1 MLKTACYNR
10 TVVFICP
17 GQGYTLI
24 EGDLIQHI
32 SFDDLF
38 IYKVWKGFAQ
48 MTQKSLRNVAIIA
61 HVDHGKTT
69 LVDKLLKQSGSF
81 RDRQFVPDRVMDNND
96 LERERGITI
105 LSKNT
110 SIIYKGTKINIVDTP
125 GHADFGGEVER
136 IVKMVDGVLLLVDAF
151 EGPMPQTRFVLKK
164 ALEAGLKPIVVIN
177 KIDRLDCRP
186 HEVLDE
192 LLDLFIDL
200 GADESQLDFPVAFA
214 SAKGGFAKINLD
226 DPSEDMQPL
235 LDMIIEEIPAPEGNE
250 DAPLQIFVS
259 SIDYDTYVGRIGVGK
274 ILNGT
279 INKNQEAILCNMGDK
294 QQRVKINTIYSYE
307 GLKKTEILTA
317 TAGEIIA
324 VSGIDDITIGDT
336 LCSLEAVEPIEFI
349 NIDEPTISMNFVV
362 NNSPMAGLEGSYVTS
377 RHLRERLDRELLSNV
392 SLRVEEIT
400 PDCFKVS
407 GRGELHLS
415 ILIETMR
422 REGYEFAVTRPEVI
436 LKTIAGKVHEPVER
450 LFVEVP
456 EAFVGTVIEGVGKRK
471 GELLTMLN
479 GTGSVMKLE
488 FLIPARGLIGYR
500 NEFLTDTKGN
510 GIMNHVFED
519 YELYKGDLSNR
530 SRGSLVASESGT
542 AIAYGLYNAQERGT
556 LFIEPG
562 VEVYAGMVVGENAR
576 SVDITVNVC
585 KKKHLTNTRSSGAD
599 DALRLITPMSMSL
612 EKCLEFIDDDELLE
626 VTPKSMRL
634 RKTILDKNERDRA
647 VGNKN
652 KNRDS

>member
-1 MLKTACYNR
+1 M
-10 TVVFICP
+10 
-17 GQGYTLI
+17 
-24 EGDLIQHI
+24 
-32 SFDDLF
+32 S
-38 IYKVWKGFAQ
+38 
-48 MTQKSLRNVAIIA
+48 QKALRNIAIIA

-81 RDRQFVPDRVMDNND
+81 RDRQFVPERVMDNND

-110 SIIYKGTKINIVDTP
+110 SIYYNDVKINIVDTP

-136 IVKMVDGVLLLVDAF
+136 IVRMVDGVLLLVDAF

-177 KIDRLDCRP
+177 KIDRQDCRP
-186 HEVLDE
+186 EEVLDE

-235 LDMIIEEIPAPEGNE
+235 LEMIIEEIPAPGG
-250 DAPLQIFVS
+250 DSQAPLQLFVS

-279 INKNQEAILCNMGDK
+279 MNKNQETILCNMEGK
-294 QQRVKINTIYSYE
+294 QERVKINTLYSYE
-307 GLKKTEILTA
+307 GLKKVEITTA
-317 TAGEIIA
+317 SAGEIVAI
-324 VSGIDDITIGDT
+324 SGIDEITIGDT
-336 LCSLEAVEPIEFI
+336 LCSPDAVDPIEFL

-362 NNSPMAGLEGSYVTS
+362 NTSPMAGLEGSYVTS

-436 LKTIAGKVHEPVER
+436 LRTIDGKVHEPIER
-450 LFVEVP
+450 LFIEVP
-456 EAFVGTVIEGVGKRK
+456 EEFVGTVIEGVGKRK
-471 GELLTMLN
+471 GELMTMLN

-500 NEFLTDTKGN
+500 SEFLTDTKGN
-510 GIMNHVFED
+510 GIMNHIFED
-519 YELYKGDLSNR
+519 YELYKGDISTR
-530 SRGSLVASESGT
+530 SRGSLIASESGT
-542 AIAYGLYNAQERGT
+542 AITYGLYNAQERGT
-556 LFIEPG
+556 LFIDAG
-562 VEVYAGMVVGENAR
+562 TEVYAGMVVGENAR
-576 SVDITVNVC
+576 NVDITVNVC
-585 KKKHLTNTRSSGAD
+585 KRKHLTNTRSSGAD
-599 DALRLITPMSMSL
+599 DALRLVTPVSMSL
-612 EKCLEFIDDDELLE
+612 EKCLEFISDDELLE
-626 VTPKSMRL
+626 VTPKSLRL
-634 RKTILDKNERDRA
+634 RKTILDKGDRDR
-647 VGNKN
+647 VTSNRNKN
-652 KNRDS
+652 KDQ

>member
-1 MLKTACYNR
+1 M
-10 TVVFICP
+10 
-17 GQGYTLI
+17 
-24 EGDLIQHI
+24 
-32 SFDDLF
+32 S
-38 IYKVWKGFAQ
+38 
-48 MTQKSLRNVAIIA
+48 QKALRNIAIIA

-81 RDRQFVPDRVMDNND
+81 RDRQFVPERVMDNND

-110 SIIYKGTKINIVDTP
+110 SIYYNDVKINIVDTP

-136 IVKMVDGVLLLVDAF
+136 IVRMVDGVLLLVDAF

-177 KIDRLDCRP
+177 KIDRPDCRP
-186 HEVLDE
+186 EEVLDE

-235 LDMIIEEIPAPEGNE
+235 LEMIIEEIPAPGGDSE
-250 DAPLQIFVS
+250 ASLQLFVS

-279 INKNQEAILCNMGDK
+279 MNKNQETILCNMEGK
-294 QQRVKINTIYSYE
+294 QERVKINTLYSYE
-307 GLKKTEILTA
+307 GLKKVEITTA
-317 TAGEIIA
+317 SAGEIVAI
-324 VSGIDDITIGDT
+324 SGIDEITIGDT
-336 LCSLEAVEPIEFI
+336 LCSPDAVDPIEFL

-362 NNSPMAGLEGSYVTS
+362 NTSPMAGLEGSYVTS

-392 SLRVEEIT
+392 SLRVEVIT

-436 LKTIAGKVHEPVER
+436 LRTIDGKVHEPIER
-450 LFVEVP
+450 LFIEVP
-456 EAFVGTVIEGVGKRK
+456 EEFVGTVIEGVGKRK
-471 GELLTMLN
+471 GELMTMLN

-500 NEFLTDTKGN
+500 SEFMTDTKGN
-510 GIMNHVFED
+510 GIMNHIFEE
-519 YELYKGDLSNR
+519 YELYKGDISTR
-530 SRGSLVASESGT
+530 SRGSLIASESGT
-542 AIAYGLYNAQERGT
+542 AITYGLYNAQERGT

-562 VEVYAGMVVGENAR
+562 TEVYAGMVVGENAR
-576 SVDITVNVC
+576 NVDITVNVC
-585 KKKHLTNTRSSGAD
+585 KRKHLTNTRSSGAD
-599 DALRLITPMSMSL
+599 DALRLVTPVSMSL
-612 EKCLEFIDDDELLE
+612 EKCLEFISDDELLE
-626 VTPKSMRL
+626 VTPKSLRL
-634 RKTILDKNERDRA
+634 RKTILDKGDRDRV
-647 VGNKN
+647 VGNRNKN
-652 KNRDS
+652 KD

>member
-1 MLKTACYNR
+1 M
-10 TVVFICP
+10 
-17 GQGYTLI
+17 
-24 EGDLIQHI
+24 
-32 SFDDLF
+32 S
-38 IYKVWKGFAQ
+38 
-48 MTQKSLRNVAIIA
+48 QKLLRNIAIIA

-81 RDRQFVPDRVMDNND
+81 RDKQFIPERVMDNND

-110 SIIYKGTKINIVDTP
+110 SINYKDTKINIVDTP

-164 ALEAGLKPIVVIN
+164 ALDAGLKPIVVIN
-177 KIDRLDCRP
+177 KIDRPDCRP
-186 HEVLDE
+186 YEVLDE

-200 GADESQLDFPVAFA
+200 GADESQLDFPVAYA
-214 SAKGGFAKINLD
+214 SAKAGFAQINLD
-226 DPSEDMQPL
+226 DPAEDMQPL
-235 LDMIIEEIPAPEGNE
+235 LDMIIEEIPAPAGDEA
-250 DAPLQIFVS
+250 APLQLFIS

-274 ILNGT
+274 MLNGT
-279 INKNQEAILCNMGDK
+279 INKNQEAILCNIQDK
-294 QQRVKINTIYSYE
+294 QQRVKINTLYAYE
-307 GLKKTEILTA
+307 GLKKAEITTA
-317 TAGEIIA
+317 VAGEIVA
-324 VSGIDDITIGDT
+324 VSGIEDISIGDT
-336 LCSLEAVEPIEFI
+336 LCSLDAVDPIPFI

-362 NNSPMAGLEGSYVTS
+362 NNSPMAGLEGTYVTS
-377 RHLRERLDRELLSNV
+377 RHLRDRLERELLSNV

-436 LKTIAGKVHEPVER
+436 LKRIDGQVHEPMER

-456 EAFVGTVIEGVGKRK
+456 DDFVGTVIEGVGRRK

-500 NEFLTDTKGN
+500 SEFLTDTKGN
-510 GIMNHVFED
+510 GIMNHMFEN
-519 YELYKGDLSNR
+519 YEPFKGELSTR

-542 AIAYGLYNAQERGT
+542 AVAYGLYNAQERGI
-556 LFIEPG
+556 LFIDPG
-562 VEVYAGMVVGENAR
+562 VEVYAGMIVGENAR

-599 DALRLITPMSMSL
+599 DALRLVPPLNMSL
-612 EKCLEFIDDDELLE
+612 EKCLEFIDEDELLE
-626 VTPKSMRL
+626 VTPKSLRL

-647 VGNKN
+647 TAVKN
-652 KNRDS
+652 KSKIS

>member
-1 MLKTACYNR
+1 M
-10 TVVFICP
+10 
-17 GQGYTLI
+17 
-24 EGDLIQHI
+24 
-32 SFDDLF
+32 S
-38 IYKVWKGFAQ
+38 
-48 MTQKSLRNVAIIA
+48 QKMLRNIAIIA

-81 RDRQFVPDRVMDNND
+81 RDRQFVPERVMDSND

-110 SIIYKGTKINIVDTP
+110 SIYYNDVKINIVDTP

-136 IVKMVDGVLLLVDAF
+136 IVRMVDGVLLLVDAF

-177 KIDRLDCRP
+177 KIDRPDCRP
-186 HEVLDE
+186 DEVLDE

-214 SAKGGFAKINLD
+214 SAKGGFAKINID
-226 DPSEDMQPL
+226 DPNEDMKPL
-235 LDMIIEEIPAPEGNE
+235 LDMIINEIPAPAG
-250 DAPLQIFVS
+250 DGTAPLQLFIS

-279 INKNQEAILCNMGDK
+279 ISKNQEAIVCNMEGK
-294 QQRVKINTIYSYE
+294 QERVKVNTLYSYE
-307 GLKKTEILTA
+307 GLKKTEITTA
-317 TAGEIIA
+317 YAGEIVAI
-324 VSGIDDITIGDT
+324 SGIDEINIGDT
-336 LCSLEAVEPIEFI
+336 LCSTDMINPIEFLS
-349 NIDEPTISMNFVV
+349 IDEPTISMNFVV
-362 NNSPMAGLEGSYVTS
+362 NTSPMAGLEGSYVTS

-436 LKTIAGKVHEPVER
+436 LKTIDGKVYEPIER
-450 LFVEVP
+450 LFIEVP
-456 EAFVGTVIEGVGKRK
+456 EEFVGTVIEGVGKRK
-471 GELLTMLN
+471 GELMTMLN

-500 NEFLTDTKGN
+500 SEFMTDTKGN
-510 GIMNHVFED
+510 GIMNHTFEE
-519 YELYKGDLSNR
+519 YEPYKGDISTR
-530 SRGSLVASESGT
+530 SRGSLIASESGT
-542 AIAYGLYNAQERGT
+542 AITYGLYNAQERGT
-556 LFIEPG
+556 LFIDAG
-562 VEVYAGMVVGENAR
+562 TEVYAGMVVGENAR
-576 SVDITVNVC
+576 NVDITVNVC
-585 KKKHLTNTRSSGAD
+585 KRKHLTNTRSSGAD
-599 DALRLITPMSMSL
+599 DALRLVTPVNMSL
-612 EKCLEFIDDDELLE
+612 EKSLEFISDDELLE
-626 VTPKSMRL
+626 VTPKSLRL
-634 RKTILDKNERDRA
+634 RKTILDKGDRDRVA
-647 VGNKN
+647 GNRNKN
-652 KNRDS
+652 KD